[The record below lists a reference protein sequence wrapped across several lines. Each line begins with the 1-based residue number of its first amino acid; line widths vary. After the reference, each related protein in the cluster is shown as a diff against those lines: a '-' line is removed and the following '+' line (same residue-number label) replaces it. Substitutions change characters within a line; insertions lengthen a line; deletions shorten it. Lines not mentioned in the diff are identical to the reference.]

1 MSFRHI
7 LVATDGSAL
16 SDKAFGVAAAL
27 ARSTGARL
35 TAVHAVA
42 REIPTDMS
50 FLAEANL
57 RDRDKGPASPSPE
70 ASAIQEKVAALA
82 RAAGLECPLVVE
94 EGEPWEA
101 IVRVAEE
108 RDCDLI
114 AMGTHGREGMGAML
128 IGSQTQKVLAHT
140 KRPVLACP

>member
-7 LVATDGSAL
+7 LIATDGSAL

-70 ASAIQEKVAALA
+70 ASAIQE
-82 RAAGLECPLVVE
+82 
-94 EGEPWEA
+94 
-101 IVRVAEE
+101 
-108 RDCDLI
+108 
-114 AMGTHGREGMGAML
+114 
-128 IGSQTQKVLAHT
+128 
-140 KRPVLACP
+140 